1 MTNGDFLIVTSQPA
15 SQLHFPCRKLI
26 ETTGIIGCMASH
38 RSQDLLAELDSMLK
52 LSMPRFRYQ
61 MGLKGFVFMSCHE
74 EM

>member
-15 SQLHFPCRKLI
+15 SQPATLSLQ
-26 ETTGIIGCMASH
+26 ETYRNHWHYWLYGFTPITRSSH
-38 RSQDLLAELDSMLK
+38 RIRLK

-61 MGLKGFVFMSCHE
+61 MGLKGFVFMSSHE